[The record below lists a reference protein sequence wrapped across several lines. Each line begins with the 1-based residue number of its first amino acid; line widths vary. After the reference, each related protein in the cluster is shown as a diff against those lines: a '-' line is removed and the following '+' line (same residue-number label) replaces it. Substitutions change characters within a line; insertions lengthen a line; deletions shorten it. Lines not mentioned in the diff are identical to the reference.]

1 MERYNILAELIRL
14 AQADKEFHD
23 IEHQFIRII
32 ASQLGLNDEEFNKI
46 LHSTE
51 SYPKPKPL
59 GDRMLQFQ
67 RLWLL
72 MNVDVSIGEN
82 EMSALKTAAIQLG
95 LNPEATNEVIRISSN
110 YPNNLVPNELFI
122 AIFKKHNN

>member
-1 MERYNILAELIRL
+1 LERYSLLAELIRL
-14 AQADKEFHD
+14 ANADKEFHE

-32 ASQLGLNDEEFNKI
+32 ASQLGLNDEEFNAI

-51 SYPKPKPL
+51 NYPKPKPV

-72 MNVDVSIGEN
+72 MNVDGAIGEN
-82 EMSALKTAAIQLG
+82 EMIALKTASIQLG
-95 LNPEATNEVIRISSN
+95 LNPEATNEVIRISSK

-122 AIFKKHNN
+122 AIFTKHNN